1 MIDSSAMSL
10 AQEAA
15 DSAELAARLRSGD
28 PAAFEMVVRLHGGML
43 LAVARRILGHEQDAR
58 DAVQDALLSAYRGRA
73 SYDGAAQLSTWL
85 YRIAVN
91 AALMKLRSRKRK
103 PERSIGELLPRFLA
117 DGHQEEPAVAWT
129 EDAAELERAETR
141 QAVREAIAELPETY
155 RTVLLMRDIEEL
167 DTLATAQALG
177 VTEGVVKTR
186 LHRARL
192 ALRTILDARFREVR
206 P

>member
-1 MIDSSAMSL
+1 MIDSSAMSS
-10 AQEAA
+10 AEEAA
-15 DSAELAARLRSGD
+15 GSAELAARLRSGD